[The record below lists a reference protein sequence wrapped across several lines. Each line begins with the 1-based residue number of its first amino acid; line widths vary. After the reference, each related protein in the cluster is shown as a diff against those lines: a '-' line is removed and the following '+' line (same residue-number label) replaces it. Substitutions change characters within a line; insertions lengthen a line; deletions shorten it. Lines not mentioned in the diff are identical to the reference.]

1 VLLGALASLALWRW
15 GDLLPHIPA
24 GDLLAADKG
33 VVRLASAT
41 GAAMEKIDGYLR
53 EWPVASAMLLGLAI
67 LLSVGTFL
75 GH

>member
-1 VLLGALASLALWRW
+1 
-15 GDLLPHIPA
+15 
-24 GDLLAADKG
+24 
-33 VVRLASAT
+33 
-41 GAAMEKIDGYLR
+41 MEKIDGYLR